1 MQDSSTNDLSFPADY
16 TTETSKSVE
25 RHMKRRYSL
34 RKKKTRKKV
43 STPEESQY
51 CPAVREYKT
60 AETICSNTDCELRKS
75 KPCSGYEGCPGFQ
88 SR

>member
-1 MQDSSTNDLSFPADY
+1 MQDSRTDDLRFPADH
-16 TTETSKSVE
+16 TTETSKGVE
-25 RHMKRRYSL
+25 RHMKHRYSL

-43 STPEESQY
+43 STSEESQC
-51 CPAVREYKT
+51 CPAVRGYGT
-60 AETICSNTDCELRKS
+60 AGTICSNTDCELRKN